1 MVVEIDGV
9 INEFDAEA
17 KSPGP
22 EATEYQSITFP
33 AEVAEIE
40 TVPEPHREPFVPD
53 ETEGTEFTVAVT
65 VVRVA
70 EIQPVAAV
78 LVSA

>member
-1 MVVEIDGV
+1 MFEPEDRI
-9 INEFDAEA
+9 
-17 KSPGP
+17 PGP

-33 AEVAEIE
+33 ADDAEIV
-40 TVPEPHREPFVPD
+40 TVPVPQRAPSVPVGTD
-53 ETEGTEFTVAVT
+53 GTEFTVAVT

-70 EIQPVAAV
+70 ETQPVAAV